1 MKDWR
6 SAPRNGKAAFL
17 EHREAIQAKLESG
30 YTFKAIYD
38 QLVASKSLS
47 MSQSQFNRYVKA
59 LLVAPALQ
67 PAVANTQ
74 PQTAPQT
81 APGVRRFTHNPTP
94 PENLLD

>member
-38 QLVASKSLS
+38 QLVASESEPPRVS
-47 MSQSQFNRYVKA
+47 RR
-59 LLVAPALQ
+59 LQ
-67 PAVANTQ
+67 PLR
-74 PQTAPQT
+74 
-81 APGVRRFTHNPTP
+81 GW
-94 PENLLD
+94 

>member
-38 QLVASKSLS
+38 QLVASESE
-47 MSQSQFNRYVKA
+47 
-59 LLVAPALQ
+59 
-67 PAVANTQ
+67 
-74 PQTAPQT
+74 
-81 APGVRRFTHNPTP
+81 P
-94 PENLLD
+94 PRVS